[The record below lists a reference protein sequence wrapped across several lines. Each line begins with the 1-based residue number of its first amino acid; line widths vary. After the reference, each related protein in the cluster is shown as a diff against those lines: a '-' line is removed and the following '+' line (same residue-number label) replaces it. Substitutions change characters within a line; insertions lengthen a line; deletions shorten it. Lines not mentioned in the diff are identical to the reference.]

1 MEWSVIWDL
10 IDPRLVGVVAACWM
24 VGMILKSTPAIP
36 DWTIVY
42 VVVIV
47 AVLLTIWML
56 GWSPDS
62 VVQGILAGS
71 FSVYGHQVV
80 KQTRSIGRKKRKN
93 KD

>member
-1 MEWSVIWDL
+1 MEWGVIWDL
-10 IDPRLVGVVAACWM
+10 IDPRLVGVVAACWV
-24 VGMILKSTPAIP
+24 VGFILKSTPVIP

-62 VVQGILAGS
+62 VVQGILAGA

-80 KQTRSIGRKKRKN
+80 KQTRSIGEETKPK
-93 KD
+93 